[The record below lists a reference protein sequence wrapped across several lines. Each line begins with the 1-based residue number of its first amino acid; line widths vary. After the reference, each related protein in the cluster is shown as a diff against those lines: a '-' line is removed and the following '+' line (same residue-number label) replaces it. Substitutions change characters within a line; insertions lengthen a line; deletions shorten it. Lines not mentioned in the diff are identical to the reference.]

1 MMEKPIR
8 VLFADDEEAFI
19 RDVGKDLE
27 RRGYKVVYAYNSQEL
42 RDKIEE
48 QQFDLIL
55 LDIMMPDKYGR
66 FSTIAGILDLKFLKQ
81 EKKLSIP
88 VIIVSNLYERRIVSE
103 TLRLGAFDFLQKIEV
118 AKNRG
123 LFFKIL
129 NGAVVQSSLERNRI
143 ESKEKNIV
151 NTAEEIEINY
161 RLQFSVVPAGI
172 YRVLNFGEFPN
183 GLIKY
188 IIKNNSDS
196 EKKFLIK
203 TSIDRFSDTQS
214 TRLQLKP
221 HKVEYVTHAPVLIFD
236 EVSKIKDI
244 ENATITHSISYNVGE
259 RVITEILDS
268 EKILMHP
275 LTTIYWALENVE
287 TYRIQ
292 FLGNYIAAWVTPRS
306 TFVEE
311 MLRVAADNHPQ
322 DYIIGYQGPKKA
334 ATQEKIDIVRTQIES
349 IYNALKNERKI
360 KYVDASTISFQ
371 GENCQTMQ
379 KVRLPDESLK
389 SASANC
395 LDGAVLFASLIES
408 AGMNPVIVLIPEHA
422 FVGWEI
428 WNKAKKY
435 EYLETTM
442 LSRCDFKE
450 ALAEGNRRF
459 KKSWKKGDFKNGKA
473 AIIDIRKARSL
484 GIYPLFSR

>member
-1 MMEKPIR
+1 MEKLVR
-8 VLFADDEEAFI
+8 VLFADDDKSFSL
-19 RDVGKDLE
+19 DVGKDLK
-27 RRGYKVVYAYNSQEL
+27 RRGYEIVYAYDSKEL
-42 RDKIEE
+42 REKTEE
-48 QQFDLIL
+48 QEERFDLII
-55 LDIMMPDKYGR
+55 LDLMMPDQKGR
-66 FSTIAGILDLKFLKQ
+66 FSVIAGIEDLKFLKH

-88 VIIVSNLYERRIVSE
+88 VIVLSALSDSRIATE
-103 TLRLGAFDFLQKIEV
+103 TLRLGAFEFMQKSEV

-129 NGAVVQSSLERNRI
+129 NGAVGQTSLERNRI
-143 ESKEKNIV
+143 EKKIV
-151 NTAEEIEINY
+151 ITEERIEMSY

-196 EKKFLIK
+196 EKNFLIK

-244 ENATITHSISYNVGE
+244 ENATITHSISYNVGDRE
-259 RVITEILDS
+259 TTYILDS
-268 EKILMHP
+268 EKILIHP
-275 LTTIYWALENVE
+275 LTTIYWALENVG

-311 MLRVAADNHPQ
+311 VLRVAADNHPQ
-322 DYIIGYQGPKKA
+322 EYIIGYQGPKRA
-334 ATQEKIDIVRTQIES
+334 STQEKIDIVRTQIEA
-349 IYNALKNERKI
+349 IYNTLKDERKI
-360 KYVDASTISFQ
+360 KYVDVSTISFQ

-442 LSRCDFKE
+442 LSKHNFKE

-459 KKSWKKGDFKNGKA
+459 KESWEKGDFKNGKA
-473 AIIDIRKARSL
+473 AIIDIRNARSL